1 MDYARNPAP
10 GFYRLRVAEVRTE
23 TPEAKSF
30 VFEVPADLAE
40 RFRAKPGQFL
50 TFRLPVAGETL
61 VRCYSLASSPALAE
75 PPKVTVKRVRDG
87 RASNWLCDHV
97 AAGDWLEVAQPAGLF
112 VPASLDADLLLFAG
126 GSGITPVIAIAKSAL
141 AVGRGQVTLLY
152 ANRDERSVIF
162 AAELAE
168 LARLHP
174 QRFRVIHW
182 LDGVQGITSAEQLAS
197 LVAPWRDADAFIC
210 GPAPFMAAAEAAL
223 AQLAVPAERVHL
235 ERFVAGNAPLP
246 VDSSATAAQV
256 EVSLDD
262 EVYAFD
268 WQPGEVL
275 LDAMARAGMKPPSSC
290 RAGACGACMCKVEAG
305 EVTLLGNQILDA
317 AELAEGWILACQA
330 RPVSATLRVAFP

>member
-1 MDYARNPAP
+1 MDYARDPAP
-10 GFYRLRVAEVRTE
+10 GFYRLRVAEVRAE
-23 TPEAKSF
+23 TPDAKSF
-30 VFEVPADLAE
+30 VFEVPAELAE
-40 RFRAKPGQFL
+40 RFRAKPGQFF
-50 TFRLPVAGETL
+50 TFRLPVAGEVVT
-61 VRCYSLASSPALAE
+61 RCYSLASSATLAE
-75 PPKVTVKRVRDG
+75 APKVTVKRVRDG
-87 RASNWLCDHV
+87 RASNWLCEHV
-97 AAGDWLEVAQPAGLF
+97 AAGDWLEVAAPAGLF

-141 AVGRGQVTLLY
+141 ATGRGQVTLLY

-168 LARLHP
+168 LARVHP

-182 LDGVQGITSAEQLAS
+182 LDGVQGVTSAEQLAS
-197 LVAPWRDADAFIC
+197 LASPWRNADAFIC

-223 AQLAVPAERVHL
+223 ASLAVPVERVHL
-235 ERFVAGNAPLP
+235 ERFVAGDAPLP
-246 VDSSATAAQV
+246 ATDAPAAQV

-305 EVTLLGNQILDA
+305 EVTLLGNQVLDA
-317 AELAEGWILACQA
+317 GELAEGWILACQA
-330 RPVSATLRVAFP
+330 RPVSASLRVAFP